1 MPLMCIQY
9 SEHLPNKQKIKSF
22 VVEAHEYIASIVNTE
37 LNNFKTRIIPVAEF
51 IVGDGK
57 TDEQRAVLLID
68 FQMLPGRTDEIK
80 KQVGAYLLQQ
90 AQAAFQEGITRIQVD
105 IQVKVGE
112 LDTPNY
118 HKND

>member
-22 VVEAHEYIASIVNTE
+22 VVEAHEYIASLVNTE
-37 LNNFKTRIIPVAEF
+37 LNSFKTRIVPVAEF

-57 TDEQRAVLLID
+57 TDEQRAVLFVD
-68 FQMLPGRTDEIK
+68 FRMLPGRTDEVK
-80 KQVGAYLLQQ
+80 KQVGDYLLQK
-90 AQAAFQEGITRIQVD
+90 AQAAFQEGITRIQVH
-105 IQVKVGE
+105 IQVQVGQ
-112 LDTPNY
+112 LDAPNY